1 MSIARAAGGVML
13 RKVSERLGAKRK
25 APVAKATES
34 LLCRGLGIIQD
45 GEEVTELKLQEFA
58 SRFDREISDD
68 VFAALRE
75 LFQVGSATDLAIDEA
90 LLGHGGPAGLDLE
103 AVGVDVVD
111 T

>member
-13 RKVSERLGAKRK
+13 RKVSERLRAKCK
-25 APVAKATES
+25 APVAKAADS

-68 VFAALRE
+68 VFDALRE
-75 LFQVGSATDLAIDEA
+75 LFQVGSAADHSIDES
-90 LLGHGGPAGLDLE
+90 LLGHGGAAGLDLE
-103 AVGVDVVD
+103 VVHVDVVD
-111 T
+111 V